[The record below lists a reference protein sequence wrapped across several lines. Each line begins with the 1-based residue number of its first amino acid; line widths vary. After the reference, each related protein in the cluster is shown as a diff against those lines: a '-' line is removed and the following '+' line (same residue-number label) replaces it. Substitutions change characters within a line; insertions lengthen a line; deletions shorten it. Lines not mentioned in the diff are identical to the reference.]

1 MKEFALPAASE
12 AIDILHS
19 GLIATLPT
27 KAILM
32 CLVALPANLN
42 PDAMAST
49 LMLHTRPFLP
59 ALLAL
64 VLGAACGSSETPA
77 EEEEVETVAAEEEA
91 ASEEAAPETPTQR
104 EESINPGG
112 EPETAEMA
120 EAMARFRAALDTAA
134 NAEGDSPCERSYNG
148 ILAMIASMPDADPE
162 ESGVPTPEV
171 FIEGCSRLPEAA
183 QTCLNPGYGAQH
195 PECREQLESPEVQAF
210 ARSVGG
216 GAPPAGARPA
226 TPSMPAGASPGATAC
241 ERAYNGM
248 QAMFDSMPDTRGAQM
263 PDQAR
268 FMAACAELPEE
279 TAQCADPGYGA
290 GHPECM
296 QWLQTP
302 EAMAFRNALQPAQ

>member
-1 MKEFALPAASE
+1 MPHTRL
-12 AIDILHS
+12 LYRLLV
-19 GLIATLPT
+19 LIAFGT
-27 KAILM
+27 
-32 CLVALPANLN
+32 
-42 PDAMAST
+42 
-49 LMLHTRPFLP
+49 
-59 ALLAL
+59 
-64 VLGAACGSSETPA
+64 AACGSSETPA

-91 ASEEAAPETPTQR
+91 PSEESAPESPAQPAD
-104 EESINPGG
+104 SINPGG
-112 EPETAEMA
+112 EPAPDQAEMA

-171 FIEGCSRLPEAA
+171 FIAGCSRLPEAA

-226 TPSMPAGASPGATAC
+226 TPPMPQGASPGATAC

-296 QWLQTP
+296 EWLQTP